1 MMAKHWIEQRLDE
14 LDGASKAGLARAM
27 EVAPARITEI
37 IRGTRKIQA
46 GELTA
51 MSAYLQ
57 LSIDDILAH
66 SEQSAAHLSVLH
78 SGEGFRAIR
87 VRGTVCAGQWS
98 EAAELRAED
107 HITMYVPKAPPTHYP
122 NLYGVKV
129 EGPSMNQI
137 YPEGTILYVVPL
149 LDFDRSV
156 GNEFFVIAQQVKH
169 GEYETTVKQFITLD
183 GRNWLY
189 PRSNHP
195 EHQAPIE
202 IPQPDTWPDL
212 KHDEDGIYIIGVVVG
227 SFRAEIPL

>member
-1 MMAKHWIEQRLDE
+1 MAKHWIEQRLDE

-37 IRGTRKIQA
+37 IRGTRKIQV
-46 GELTA
+46 GELSA

-57 LSIDDILAH
+57 LPIDAILSH
-66 SEQSAAHLSVLH
+66 SEQTNPHLSAQH
-78 SGEGFRAIR
+78 SGERFKAIS

-98 EAAELRAED
+98 EADELRLED
-107 HITMYVPKAPPTHYP
+107 QITMYVPKAPPTHYP

-129 EGPSMNQI
+129 EGPSMNEV
-137 YPEGTILYVVPL
+137 YPDGTILYVVPL
-149 LDFDRSV
+149 LDFDRAVS
-156 GNEFFVIAQQVKH
+156 NEFFVIAQQVKY
-169 GEYETTVKQFITLD
+169 GEYETTVKQFIKMD

-189 PRSNHP
+189 PRSSHP

-202 IPQPDTWPDL
+202 IPPPEAWPDL
-212 KHDEDGIYIIGVVVG
+212 LHDEDGIYIIGVVVG